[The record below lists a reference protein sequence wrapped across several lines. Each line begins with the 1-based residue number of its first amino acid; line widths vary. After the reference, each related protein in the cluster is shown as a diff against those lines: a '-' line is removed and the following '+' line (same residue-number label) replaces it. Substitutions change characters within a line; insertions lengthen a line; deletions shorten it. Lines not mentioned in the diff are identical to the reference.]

1 MTGRVQLDIQVA
13 WRHTVH
19 HWWFLLAAL
28 PRLVAQVVRF
38 LVSVLLLFVAGDA
51 YTGGNLFLPE
61 LSVHQLPTPGWF
73 PGPWFWARVPEILS
87 TYVLGWLLVG
97 LLPARQKHRPHHAVV
112 MLWTACVF
120 VGVNIATLA
129 LTAFVFR
136 YDPNSIAPGSWV
148 LLTVRTFNLPV
159 YCLGGLVMT
168 LAEEHAGWLT
178 MAGIIILRFLVLL
191 AQTAG
196 ASMQAAIPAWPVPG
210 ADIPPLLAGLLVPL
224 VTTGILT
231 TSAGTVAAALT
242 DQQNLWKAVR
252 NTCSLLATHPASAA
266 TAACLLLLTDQTV
279 AAILLSS
286 LEWLTAHHIPAPATG
301 GRFSLLDVQF
311 FIACVL
317 IAIVSETFHR
327 TSGTSRPSAP
337 VRPPVVA
344 GASVRRRLA
353 AAGLLAA
360 ALVTTF
366 LLLQGTAVT
375 QVATLEGSSANWT
388 ARYTVAVR
396 QRPGAAELVW
406 RTALKASPTGDVE
419 SFPARVRFELKGA
432 KGFIEAGTLVRQ
444 SGRWMTTTGPG
455 WSAGGFPAHT
465 EEAVL
470 VMTWDG
476 SSETLPLHPQ

>member
-1 MTGRVQLDIQVA
+1 
-13 WRHTVH
+13 
-19 HWWFLLAAL
+19 
-28 PRLVAQVVRF
+28 
-38 LVSVLLLFVAGDA
+38 
-51 YTGGNLFLPE
+51 
-61 LSVHQLPTPGWF
+61 
-73 PGPWFWARVPEILS
+73 
-87 TYVLGWLLVG
+87 
-97 LLPARQKHRPHHAVV
+97 
-112 MLWTACVF
+112 
-120 VGVNIATLA
+120 
-129 LTAFVFR
+129 
-136 YDPNSIAPGSWV
+136 
-148 LLTVRTFNLPV
+148 
-159 YCLGGLVMT
+159 
-168 LAEEHAGWLT
+168 
-178 MAGIIILRFLVLL
+178 
-191 AQTAG
+191 
-196 ASMQAAIPAWPVPG
+196 
-210 ADIPPLLAGLLVPL
+210 
-224 VTTGILT
+224 
-231 TSAGTVAAALT
+231 
-242 DQQNLWKAVR
+242 
-252 NTCSLLATHPASAA
+252 LATHPASAA

-375 QVATLEGSSANWT
+375 QVTRLAGSSANWT

-444 SGRWMTTTGPG
+444 GGRWMTTTGPG